1 MKIYIARTGCLFLR
15 RFREESMFQT
25 KIKVGSY
32 YELRW
37 KGKTITFGVMYGF
50 KDGKNKDVY
59 ALMIYTKEK
68 VFEFPVREQLF
79 SQWVKEELVR
89 EISWDEAL
97 STTL

>member
-1 MKIYIARTGCLFLR
+1 
-15 RFREESMFQT
+15 MFT
-25 KIKVGSY
+25 MKIKVGGY

-59 ALMIYTKEK
+59 ALMMYTKEK
-68 VFEFPVREQLF
+68 VFEFPIHEQLF
-79 SQWVKEELVR
+79 SQWAKEGFIR

-97 STTL
+97 SATL